1 MSRNKTFP
9 ESYLI
14 SPNLF
19 DQDDCPFLRVNGL
32 RLRLSV
38 HKHAKETEFFY
49 RSQALLTCADHVEKV
64 VTATPPIHFHTGYT
78 THSHIK
84 NRLTIQVAYGFYVD
98 ISNNDSNKS
107 CLLPAG
113 GVTVD
118 FLTLLMR
125 LEAVE
130 WLLGRLFESD
140 LVLWSRSTE
149 SAFKELN
156 R

>member
-1 MSRNKTFP
+1 MLKKSSLPHPLYTFT
-9 ESYLI
+9 
-14 SPNLF
+14 
-19 DQDDCPFLRVNGL
+19 QD
-32 RLRLSV
+32 
-38 HKHAKETEFFY
+38 
-49 RSQALLTCADHVEKV
+49 
-64 VTATPPIHFHTGYT
+64 

-98 ISNNDSNKS
+98 ISKNDSNKS

>member
-1 MSRNKTFP
+1 MDLDSVSRSINTQKKQNSSISRHLWP
-9 ESYLI
+9 RAWSIIHIYL
-14 SPNLF
+14 
-19 DQDDCPFLRVNGL
+19 
-32 RLRLSV
+32 
-38 HKHAKETEFFY
+38 FY

-156 R
+156 RWRGGVKV